1 MLADERAKLK
11 EGVYPARGDVPEP
24 AAGGS
29 AALGNQDLNRD
40 RKRSCPRPRGASPTS
55 APQCAA

>member
-24 AAGGS
+24 AAGGR
-29 AALGNQDLNRD
+29 AALRDQDPIGTVKEVVQVWL
-40 RKRSCPRPRGASPTS
+40 RPRARLLGFPG
-55 APQCAA
+55 P